1 VLKIA
6 YIDERIEDLEEEP
19 PGWETVARVLQHVR
33 QKITLSVD
41 ISPTRGSE
49 EAFARAIRGHP
60 TIQRF
65 DTMCSF
71 HFDSFGILASALA
84 SLPALES
91 TDFKHAYL
99 EEEEEEEE
107 DDDDD
112 DDLPAIEHPGHMTTL
127 LLSPSLRSV
136 EFDEFYF
143 PHSLCQ
149 AVALALKTGSPITCL
164 ILNACIFSD
173 GVGGSIV
180 HALKRNTTLKTLR
193 LVHNEFDESV
203 RDALTSALIVNTSLT
218 SLTVHDS
225 QLHPFFV
232 ALRMNTSLKKVDVSY
247 LSLSDEL
254 TCEALREVFAKNSI
268 LEELTL
274 RCDSDSLVVGDTE
287 VASWRATL
295 PLSSGQQ
302 DAKVVYIGF
311 QWRGR
316 EPSCHRYM
324 D

>member
-71 HFDSFGILASALA
+71 HFDSFGILASTLA

-99 EEEEEEEE
+99 EEEEED

-127 LLSPSLRSV
+127 LLSPSFDPSNSMSSTSHIRFVKQSRS
-136 EFDEFYF
+136 
-143 PHSLCQ
+143 P
-149 AVALALKTGSPITCL
+149 
-164 ILNACIFSD
+164 
-173 GVGGSIV
+173 
-180 HALKRNTTLKTLR
+180 
-193 LVHNEFDESV
+193 
-203 RDALTSALIVNTSLT
+203 
-218 SLTVHDS
+218 
-225 QLHPFFV
+225 
-232 ALRMNTSLKKVDVSY
+232 
-247 LSLSDEL
+247 
-254 TCEALREVFAKNSI
+254 
-268 LEELTL
+268 
-274 RCDSDSLVVGDTE
+274 
-287 VASWRATL
+287 
-295 PLSSGQQ
+295 
-302 DAKVVYIGF
+302 
-311 QWRGR
+311 
-316 EPSCHRYM
+316 
-324 D
+324 